1 MSDPVEVTLNNEVQ
15 NPVST
20 AAVPEVV
27 LVDEEVNQQEQQ
39 QLEQQPMIMDECKS
53 ENETPAQPPDA
64 DFGVC
69 SPDDVIYQT

>member
-20 AAVPEVV
+20 AVLEVV

-69 SPDDVIYQT
+69 SPDNVLYQT

>member
-15 NPVST
+15 SPVST
-20 AAVPEVV
+20 AVLEVV

-69 SPDDVIYQT
+69 SPDNVLYQT